1 MTQAKMI
8 VVIFLSG
15 LTLEA
20 IAFLGLAAL
29 GANTSLLF
37 LAVIVPLALT
47 SYASSWVVTHFDEA
61 GRRLR

>member
-1 MTQAKMI
+1 MTQARMI
-8 VVIFLSG
+8 VVIFLLG

-20 IAFLGLAAL
+20 IGFLGLAAL

-37 LAVIVPLALT
+37 LTVIVPLALT
-47 SYASSWVVTHFDEA
+47 SYASSWVIEHFDES

>member
-1 MTQAKMI
+1 MTQARMI
-8 VVIFLSG
+8 VVVFLLG

-20 IAFLGLAAL
+20 IGFLGLAAL

-47 SYASSWVVTHFDEA
+47 SYASAWVIEHFDES
-61 GRRLR
+61 GRRLH